1 MTTYVCAE
9 LVDNVCRTW
18 VENQNLLDTL
28 AITPEQAGQITVA
41 ICSLLAIGFVAGEIA
56 STIRNTLK

>member
-1 MTTYVCAE
+1 MATYVCQQ
-9 LVDNVCRTW
+9 VIDNVCQTW

-56 STIRNTLK
+56 SLVRNTLK